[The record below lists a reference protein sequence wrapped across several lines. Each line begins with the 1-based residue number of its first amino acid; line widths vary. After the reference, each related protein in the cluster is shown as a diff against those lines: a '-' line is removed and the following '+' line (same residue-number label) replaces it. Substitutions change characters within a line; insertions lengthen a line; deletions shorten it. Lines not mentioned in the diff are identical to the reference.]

1 MDPQP
6 QFRDKRVPWAQLED
20 YIKLHKK
27 TIGSYMDLLQADS
40 MDKEEIEAKLPK
52 AFWQIHEMIA
62 KILKENNIVPNQEE
76 VKGGNQLQ
84 VIVKT
89 VMKLQSTL
97 IANNGMNKQD
107 IKSIIMSMKPEIEN
121 SFDASM
127 QQEVSRLLENLGGM
141 TDMIE
146 SNFSQIKQTLQ
157 EFKDDIITSV
167 T

>member
-1 MDPQP
+1 
-6 QFRDKRVPWAQLED
+6 
-20 YIKLHKK
+20 
-27 TIGSYMDLLQADS
+27 
-40 MDKEEIEAKLPK
+40 MDKDVIEGNLPK
-52 AFWQIHEMIA
+52 AFWQIHEMIS

>member
-1 MDPQP
+1 
-6 QFRDKRVPWAQLED
+6 
-20 YIKLHKK
+20 
-27 TIGSYMDLLQADS
+27 
-40 MDKEEIEAKLPK
+40 
-52 AFWQIHEMIA
+52 MIS

-127 QQEVSRLLENLGGM
+127 QQEVSKLLENLGGM

>member
-1 MDPQP
+1 
-6 QFRDKRVPWAQLED
+6 
-20 YIKLHKK
+20 
-27 TIGSYMDLLQADS
+27 
-40 MDKEEIEAKLPK
+40 MDKEDIEARLPK
-52 AFWQIHEMIA
+52 AFWQIQEMIS

>member
-1 MDPQP
+1 
-6 QFRDKRVPWAQLED
+6 
-20 YIKLHKK
+20 
-27 TIGSYMDLLQADS
+27 

-62 KILKENNIVPNQEE
+62 KILKKNNVVPNEEE

-97 IANNGMNKQD
+97 IANIGMNKQD
-107 IKSIIMSMKPEIEN
+107 IKSIIMSMKPDIEK

-127 QQEVSRLLENLGGM
+127 QQEVSKLLENLGGM

-146 SNFSQIKQTLQ
+146 TNFSQIKQTLQ